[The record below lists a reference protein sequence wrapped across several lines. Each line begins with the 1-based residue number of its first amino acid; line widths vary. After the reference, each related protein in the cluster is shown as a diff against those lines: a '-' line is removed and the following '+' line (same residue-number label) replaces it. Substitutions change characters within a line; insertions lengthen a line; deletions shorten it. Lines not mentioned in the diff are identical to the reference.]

1 MERFYQGKTGKIIQ
15 RRTEEMRRGAALIKI
30 TKSFNRNVEQKG
42 FGSVTKMKVEVL
54 KHLKANFP
62 IDLNSSW

>member
-1 MERFYQGKTGKIIQ
+1 MERFYQGKTWKIIQ